1 MELWNVWKKKVLN
14 MFSITLKAFQQ
25 DVEVVKLQELK
36 KNRYLIDTLKL

>member
-1 MELWNVWKKKVLN
+1 MEVWNVWKKKVLN
-14 MFSITLKAFQQ
+14 MFSITLKALQQ

>member
-1 MELWNVWKKKVLN
+1 MEVWNVWKKKVLN